1 MLLPLRLLLPCF
13 HVLKIAHV
21 FFTRI
26 LPAHGRENGRVTSW
40 PEDLVVKVFARLSV
54 SWIFMIATTLTAQ

>member
-1 MLLPLRLLLPCF
+1 
-13 HVLKIAHV
+13 VLKIAHV

-40 PEDLVVKVFARLSV
+40 PEDFVVKVFARLSV